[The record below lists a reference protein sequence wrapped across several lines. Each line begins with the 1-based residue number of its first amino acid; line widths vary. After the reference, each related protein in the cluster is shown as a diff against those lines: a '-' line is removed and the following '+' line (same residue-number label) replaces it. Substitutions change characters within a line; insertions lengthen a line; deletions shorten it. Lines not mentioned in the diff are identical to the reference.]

1 MNMKNTF
8 DAYFKYRDNELH
20 CDDVSLAKLA
30 DEFNTPLYV
39 YSKKALTERY
49 AEIESA
55 LGDVPHVICYSVKSN
70 SNLSVLEL
78 MKDMGAGM
86 DVVSGGELFRAIKIG
101 VKPEKIVYAGVGKT
115 SEEIEYALVTGIR
128 MFNCESFQEIEAIDY
143 VAGQLGKNASIAI
156 RVNPDV
162 DANTHHYITTGKKEN
177 KFGITVP
184 LLMDN
189 LDILKKCKNITLRG
203 IHAHI
208 GSQIVT
214 VEPFEN
220 ALDRLMALIENLKR
234 DGFTEINTVNL
245 GGGFGI
251 RYNDEELFDVDD
263 WATIVKKRVNG
274 SGLTLIIEPGR
285 YIAGNSG
292 ALVTKVVYKK
302 KSETKTFLITDT
314 GMHHLIRPSLYGA
327 FQHIRNCSLREGS
340 EVVDVVGPI
349 CESGDFFAR
358 DREISLSQQG
368 DLLAVLSAG
377 AYGMVMASRYNSHPM
392 PAEVMVNGDGTSSL
406 IRRRESYDDIIRH
419 EVI

>member
-8 DAYFKYRDNELH
+8 DAYFNYRDNELH

-39 YSKKALTERY
+39 YSKKALKERY
-49 AEIESA
+49 AEIDSA
-55 LGDVPHVICYSVKSN
+55 LGDVPHIICYSVKSN

-128 MFNCESFQEIEAIDY
+128 MFNCESFQEIETIDY
-143 VAGQLGKNASIAI
+143 VAGQLGKNVSIAI

-177 KFGITVP
+177 KFGITVS

-189 LDILKKCKNITLRG
+189 LDILKKCKNITLKG

-220 ALDRLMALIENLKR
+220 ALDRLMALIENLKS
-234 DGFTEINTVNL
+234 DGFTEINTINL

-292 ALVTKVVYKK
+292 ALVTRVV
-302 KSETKTFLITDT
+302 
-314 GMHHLIRPSLYGA
+314 
-327 FQHIRNCSLREGS
+327 
-340 EVVDVVGPI
+340 
-349 CESGDFFAR
+349 
-358 DREISLSQQG
+358 
-368 DLLAVLSAG
+368 
-377 AYGMVMASRYNSHPM
+377 
-392 PAEVMVNGDGTSSL
+392 
-406 IRRRESYDDIIRH
+406 
-419 EVI
+419 

>member
-1 MNMKNTF
+1 MKNTF
-8 DAYFKYRDNELH
+8 DAYFNYRDNELH

-39 YSKKALTERY
+39 YSKKALKERY
-49 AEIESA
+49 AEIDSA

-115 SEEIEYALVTGIR
+115 GEEIEYALIAGIR

-189 LDILKKCKNITLRG
+189 LDILKKCKNITLKG

-220 ALDRLMALIENLKR
+220 ALDRLMALIENLKS

-251 RYNDEELFDVDD
+251 RYNDEELFDVND
-263 WATIVKKRVNG
+263 WASIVKERVNG

-292 ALVTKVVYKK
+292 ALVTRVVYKK

-392 PAEVMVNGDGTSSL
+392 PAEVMVNEDGTSSL

>member
-1 MNMKNTF
+1 MKNTF
-8 DAYFKYRDNELH
+8 DAYFQYHDNDLH
-20 CDDVSLAKLA
+20 YDGVSLSKIV
-30 DEFNTPLYV
+30 DEYATPLYV
-39 YSKKALTERY
+39 YSERSLSERY

-55 LGDVPHVICYSVKSN
+55 LDGIPHVICYSVKSN
-70 SNLSVLEL
+70 SNLSVLEI

-86 DVVSGGELFRAIKIG
+86 DVVSGGELFRAIKVG
-101 VKPEKIVYAGVGKT
+101 VAPGKIVYAGVGKT
-115 SEEIEYALVTGIR
+115 QEEIEYALTTGIR
-128 MFNCESFQEIEAIDY
+128 MFNCESFQEIETIDR
-143 VAGQLGKNASIAI
+143 VAGQLGENASIAI

-184 LLMDN
+184 LLIDN
-189 LDILKKCKNITLRG
+189 LDILRKCNNVTLKG

-220 ALDRLMALIENLKR
+220 ALDRLMALIKDLKAK
-234 DGFTEINTVNL
+234 GFSEIDTVNL

-251 RYNDEELFDVDD
+251 RYNDENLFDVDE
-263 WATIVKKRVNG
+263 WAGIVKKRVNG

-292 ALVTKVVYKK
+292 ALLTRIIYKK
-302 KSETKTFLITDT
+302 KSETKTFLITDS
-314 GMHHLIRPSLYGA
+314 GMHHLIRPSLYDA
-327 FQHIRNCSLREGS
+327 FQHIRNCSFREGT

-349 CESGDFFAR
+349 CESGDFFAK

-392 PAEVMVNGDGTSSL
+392 PAEVMVHKDGSYRL
-406 IRRRESYDDIIRH
+406 IRRRESYDDIIHH

>member
-8 DAYFKYRDNELH
+8 DAYFNYRDNELH

-39 YSKKALTERY
+39 YSKKALKERY
-49 AEIESA
+49 AEIDSA

-115 SEEIEYALVTGIR
+115 GEEIEYALIAGIR

-189 LDILKKCKNITLRG
+189 LDILKKCKNITLKG

-220 ALDRLMALIENLKR
+220 ALDRLMALIENLKS

-251 RYNDEELFDVDD
+251 RYNDEELFDVND
-263 WATIVKKRVNG
+263 WASIVKERVNG

-292 ALVTKVVYKK
+292 ALVTRVVYKK

-392 PAEVMVNGDGTSSL
+392 PAEVMVNEDGTSSL

>member
-1 MNMKNTF
+1 
-8 DAYFKYRDNELH
+8 
-20 CDDVSLAKLA
+20 
-30 DEFNTPLYV
+30 
-39 YSKKALTERY
+39 
-49 AEIESA
+49 
-55 LGDVPHVICYSVKSN
+55 
-70 SNLSVLEL
+70 

-115 SEEIEYALVTGIR
+115 GEEIEYALIAGIR

-189 LDILKKCKNITLRG
+189 LDILKKCKNITLKG

-220 ALDRLMALIENLKR
+220 ALDRLMALIENLKS

-251 RYNDEELFDVDD
+251 RYNDEELFDVND
-263 WATIVKKRVNG
+263 WASIVKERVNG

-292 ALVTKVVYKK
+292 ALVTRVVYKK

-392 PAEVMVNGDGTSSL
+392 PAEVMVNEDGTSSL